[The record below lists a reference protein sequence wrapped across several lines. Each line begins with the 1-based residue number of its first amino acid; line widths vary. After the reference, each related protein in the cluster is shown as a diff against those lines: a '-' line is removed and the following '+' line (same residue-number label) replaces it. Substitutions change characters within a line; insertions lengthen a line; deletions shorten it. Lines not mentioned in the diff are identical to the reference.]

1 MFSLG
6 KSEEG
11 RGKEVDMETVDI
23 FKTATMQETYLVA
36 GWQNQSL
43 WIKIAQG
50 QIFALI

>member
-23 FKTATMQETYLVA
+23 FKTATMQETYFWWLV
-36 GWQNQSL
+36 GRTRVY
-43 WIKIAQG
+43 G
-50 QIFALI
+50 